1 MKGYFRPF
9 IIIDGNE
16 SELEYIIEKGSVMED
31 KAIIDLYW
39 KRSEHA
45 ISETSQKYGGYCF
58 CIANNILSNK
68 EDSEESVNDTW
79 LAAWNTIPPKRPDI
93 LAVFLGKI
101 TRYISLDRW
110 RKKTAA
116 KRGGG
121 EVPLVLD
128 ELEECVAGRETV
140 ELQYLNQELSEV
152 LNYFLRELPEMERKI
167 FMCRYWYMDSI
178 ADISIRFG
186 FSESKVTSM
195 LYRIR
200 GKLKEALEKEG
211 FA

>member
-1 MKGYFRPF
+1 
-9 IIIDGNE
+9 
-16 SELEYIIEKGSVMED
+16 MED
-31 KAIIDLYW
+31 KTIIDLYW
-39 KRSEHA
+39 KRSENA
-45 ISETSQKYGGYCF
+45 IAETSKKYGGYCF
-58 CIANNILSNK
+58 SIANNILNSM

-79 LAAWNTIPPKRPDI
+79 LAAWNTMPPKRPDI

-110 RKKTAA
+110 RNRTAA

-128 ELEECVAGRETV
+128 ELAECVAGRETV
-140 ELQYLNQELSEV
+140 ELQYLHKELAEVINQ
-152 LNYFLRELPEMERKI
+152 FLRTLPEHERKV
-167 FMCRYWYMDSI
+167 FVCRYWYMDSI
-178 ADISIRFG
+178 EDISKRFE
-186 FSESKVTSM
+186 FSESKVASM

-200 GKLKEALEKEG
+200 GKLKDTLEKEG